1 MAGMDTDDCLSHPT
15 RREEATFLRGTRDS
29 YDAIAA
35 DYAEMFKAEP
45 EAKPLTLA
53 MLTAFAQTVAEDG
66 GGPVVE
72 FGSGPGRVTAYLDGL
87 GLDIRGVDLSP
98 AMVSLARR
106 TYPDLR
112 FDEGSMTD
120 LGGFADGSLRG
131 VVAWYSLIHLPP
143 AEVPGVLAEFHRV
156 LAPGGHLSLAFQVGE
171 EVSRHTEA
179 FGHVLSLDFHRM
191 RPDRVAEQ
199 LREAGFEPTATM
211 VRDAE
216 PDERTPQACLTARKP
231 VRA

>member
-1 MAGMDTDDCLSHPT
+1 MTT
-15 RREEATFLRGTRDS
+15 RREEAAFLRDTRDS
-29 YDAIAA
+29 YDAIAV
-35 DYAEMFKAEP
+35 DYAETFKTEP

-53 MLTAFAQTVAEDG
+53 VLTAFAQSVVQDG

-87 GLDIRGVDLSP
+87 GVDVRGVDLSP

-106 TYPDLR
+106 TFPDLR
-112 FDEGSMTD
+112 FDEGSMTE

-131 VVAWYSLIHLPP
+131 IVAWYSLIHIPP

-156 LAPGGHLSLAFQVGE
+156 LAPGGYLALAFQVGE
-171 EVSRHTEA
+171 EVSRYTEG
-179 FGHVLSLDFHRM
+179 FGHVVALDFHRM
-191 RPDRVAEQ
+191 RPERVAEQ
-199 LREAGFEPTATM
+199 LREAGFEPRATM
-211 VRDAE
+211 VREAE
-216 PDERTPQACLTARKP
+216 PDEKTPQAGLLARKP